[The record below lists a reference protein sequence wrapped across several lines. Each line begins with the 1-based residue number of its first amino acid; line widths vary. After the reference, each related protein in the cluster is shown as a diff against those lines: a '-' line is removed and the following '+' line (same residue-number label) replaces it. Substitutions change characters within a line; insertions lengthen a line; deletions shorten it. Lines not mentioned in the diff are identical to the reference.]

1 VPVWRTVRPYLKL
14 DLLNLFNNQKQIGWN
29 TTVTPDNNGPVDD
42 LGLPLNYIQG
52 ARFGQ
57 AVRNLD
63 YPAYRSGFNGGR
75 TALLSFGVR
84 F

>member
-1 VPVWRTVRPYLKL
+1 MKL
-14 DLLNLFNNQKQIGWN
+14 DLLNVFNNQKQIGFN
-29 TTVTPDNNGPVDD
+29 TTVTPDYDGPVDE
-42 LGLPLNYIQG
+42 LGLPLNFIRG

-75 TALLSFGVR
+75 TALLAFGVR